1 MGSVTSAM
9 PLTGQ
14 FTIASTRCRIEA
26 EAGDVVFAPNLTPF
40 ADTTAW
46 SAPDLLLSV
55 SSGEATRAPAAPLT
69 EVLVRDDGLEFVRPQ
84 GSMLA
89 TGDFSRC
96 SVRPHPSSSEPFTG
110 QPWLMLALWG
120 RVTHRDGL
128 LLHGACCELEG
139 RFILL
144 LGERQAGKSTLA
156 RLVVAAG
163 GTCLTDEYPFVTGT
177 DAGPVA
183 HGSPWPGLAGQPST
197 LSAPLAAVFY
207 LSHAPA
213 NVLTPLPPKQ
223 AAQRLLTNNR
233 FFTWSP
239 ATLPIAFE
247 LIEQV
252 SAVTPLLDFGFV
264 PDLAAVDAMRRVL

>member
-1 MGSVTSAM
+1 M

-26 EAGDVVFAPNLTPF
+26 QAGDFVFAPNLTPF
-40 ADTTAW
+40 ADTSAW

-55 SSGEATRAPAAPLT
+55 STGEVPPRAAGAPAT
-69 EVLVRDDGLEFVRPQ
+69 EVLMRGDSLEFVRPQ
-84 GSMLA
+84 GAMLA
-89 TGDFSRC
+89 SHDFSHC
-96 SVRPHPSSSEPFTG
+96 SVCLHPAPPEPFTG

-120 RVTHRDGL
+120 YVTHRHGL
-128 LLHGACCELEG
+128 LLHGACCELDG
-139 RFILL
+139 KFILL

-163 GTCLTDEYPFVTGT
+163 GTCLTDEYPFVTCT
-177 DAGPVA
+177 DAGPIA
-183 HGSPWPGLAGQPST
+183 HGSPWPGLTGQPST

-207 LSHAPA
+207 VSHAPA

-223 AAQRLLTNNR
+223 AAQRLITNNR

>member
-1 MGSVTSAM
+1 MT
-9 PLTGQ
+9 Q

-26 EAGDVVFAPNLTPF
+26 QAGDFVFAPNLTPF
-40 ADTTAW
+40 ADASAW
-46 SAPDLLLSV
+46 TAPDLLLSV
-55 SSGEATRAPAAPLT
+55 SSGEPTPRAPAGPPT

-96 SVRPHPSSSEPFTG
+96 SVRLHPAPSEPFTG

-139 RFILL
+139 KFILL

-156 RLVVAAG
+156 RLVAPAG
-163 GTCLTDEYPFVTGT
+163 GTCLTDEYPFVTCTAG
-177 DAGPVA
+177 GPVA

-197 LSAPLAAVFY
+197 LSAPLAAIFY

-213 NVLTPLPPKQ
+213 NVLTLLPPKQ
-223 AAQRLLTNNR
+223 AAQRLITNNR

-252 SAVTPLLDFGFV
+252 SAATPLFDFGFV
-264 PDLAAVDAMRRVL
+264 PGLPAVDEMRRVL